1 MNSNSSTFWLPRA
14 GNSEQHWRR
23 NSTLLLLFLFPL
35 TFLTA
40 QTKLLKGKVTAGSG
54 EVTGVTI
61 QNLTSRRAT
70 ITDFEGNFAIRA
82 TTGDTLVF
90 SAVQFKRK
98 IIPVTEALFT
108 TAFVV
113 VPMEEFVNALEE
125 VVVQPFG
132 LSGDLDQDLNG
143 LQVQNEVSAEALG
156 LPNAGKAHPT
166 QSERLLAEAK
176 GGAWSL
182 GAGAVGAGTGI
193 PINPIIN
200 AITGRTKKLK
210 NRVKVDRTYAR
221 TQKVRREVTDSIFE
235 VEFKIPKTKVADF
248 MYFCEIDQ
256 EFQLLLAQGDGL
268 KLWGYLLDR
277 SELYRKNNGL
287 E

>member
-1 MNSNSSTFWLPRA
+1 M
-14 GNSEQHWRR
+14 
-23 NSTLLLLFLFPL
+23 LLFLLPV

-40 QTKLLKGKVTAGSG
+40 QTKLLKGSVTAKSG
-54 EVTGVTI
+54 DVTGVTV

-70 ITDFEGNFAIRA
+70 ITDLEGNFAIRA

-98 IIPVTEALFT
+98 TVPVTDALFA

-113 VPMEEFVNALEE
+113 VPMEEFVNKLKE
-125 VVVQPFG
+125 VVVQPYG
-132 LSGDLDQDLNG
+132 LSGDLGKDLDGLG
-143 LQVQNEVSAEALG
+143 LQQSVSAESLG
-156 LPNAGKAHPT
+156 LPNAGKPHPT

-182 GAGAVGAGTGI
+182 GAGAVGAGTGV

-200 AITGRTKKLK
+200 AITGRTKMLK
-210 NRVKVDRTYAR
+210 NRVKIDRTYAK
-221 TQKVRREVTDSIFE
+221 TQHVRRSFTDSIFE
-235 VEFKIPKTKVADF
+235 VEFHIPKNRIDDF
-248 MYFCEIDQ
+248 MYFCEVDNN
-256 EFQLLLAQGDGL
+256 FQDLVQQGDGL
-268 KLWGYLLDR
+268 KLWDYLLER
-277 SELYRKNNGL
+277 SKVYRRNNGL

>member
-1 MNSNSSTFWLPRA
+1 M
-14 GNSEQHWRR
+14 
-23 NSTLLLLFLFPL
+23 
-35 TFLTA
+35 
-40 QTKLLKGKVTAGSG
+40 KGKVTAGSG

-82 TTGDTLVF
+82 NTGDTLVF

-98 IIPVTEALFT
+98 IVPVTETLFAT
-108 TAFVV
+108 SFVV
-113 VPMEEFVNALEE
+113 VPLEEFVNKLKE

-132 LSGDLDQDLNG
+132 LSGDIDRDINDLQ
-143 LQVQNEVSAEALG
+143 LQNEVSAVALG

-176 GGAWSL
+176 GGTWSL

-221 TQKVRREVTDSIFE
+221 TQNVRREVTDSIFE

-248 MYFCEIDQ
+248 MYFCEIDE

-277 SELYRKNNGL
+277 SKLYRQNNGL

>member
-1 MNSNSSTFWLPRA
+1 M
-14 GNSEQHWRR
+14 
-23 NSTLLLLFLFPL
+23 
-35 TFLTA
+35 A

-70 ITDFEGNFAIRA
+70 ITDFEGNFALRA

-98 IIPVTEALFT
+98 IIPVTETLFAT
-108 TAFVV
+108 TFVV

-132 LSGDLDQDLNG
+132 LSGDLDKDLNG

-176 GGAWSL
+176 GGVWSL

-221 TQKVRREVTDSIFE
+221 TQNVRQEVTDSIFE
-235 VEFKIPKTKVADF
+235 VEFNIPKTNIADF

-256 EFQLLLAQGDGL
+256 EFQLLLTEGDGL

-277 SELYRKNNGL
+277 SKLYRKNNGL

>member
-1 MNSNSSTFWLPRA
+1 M
-14 GNSEQHWRR
+14 
-23 NSTLLLLFLFPL
+23 LLLLLPMSY
-35 TFLTA
+35 LTA
-40 QTKLLKGKVTAGSG
+40 QTKLLKGRVTARSG
-54 EVTGVTI
+54 EVTGVTV

-70 ITDFEGNFAIRA
+70 ITDVDGNFTIRA
-82 TTGDTLVF
+82 ATGDTLVF

-98 IIPVTEALFT
+98 QVPVTDALFA

-113 VPMEEFVNALEE
+113 VPLEEFVNELKE

-132 LSGDLDQDLNG
+132 LSGDLGKDLDG
-143 LQVQNEVSAEALG
+143 LQLQNEVSAVALG

-166 QSERLLAEAK
+166 QSERLLAEAN

-200 AITGRTKKLK
+200 AITGRTKRLK

-221 TQKVRREVTDSIFE
+221 TQNVRREVTDSIFE
-235 VEFKIPKTKVADF
+235 VELQIPKTKIADF
-248 MYFCEIDQ
+248 MYFCEVDQ
-256 EFQLLLAQGDGL
+256 EFQLLVAQGDGL

-277 SELYRKNNGL
+277 SKLYRKNNGI